1 MLEHN
6 VAVLIGQFFAAGL
19 HRAIQNFIHTLDVC
33 VGADDGGKVLQ
44 RPLQRVIQAGH
55 HQQEHKEG
63 QNIQITL
70 YQQSCASKGSG
81 GNAQPQHKSCGNYE
95 DSRSQFAFD
104 ESAFH
109 RANFLFQPGKIV
121 GFCVVGAQV
130 WHGFHALLNTVLTGD
145 LRRHRFAGE
154 PFLHAGGQRDDSKR
168 HRQRP
173 DGSQRHT
180 PVEKQQRH
188 GDDRSGEDRTVQGGN
203 EMGLAL
209 LQHGAVVHDG
219 GGQIGKVFLT
229 EEGKRDL
236 PQLFRKVHTAHTG
249 FHIGDEIGVVIL
261 QPGADHNEQRCRNA
275 ASHIKRNTLCCQCTV
290 HDLAHQQVQEPHRQ
304 HEGDVL
310 QRTA

>member
-1 MLEHN
+1 M
-6 VAVLIGQFFAAGL
+6 
-19 HRAIQNFIHTLDVC
+19 
-33 VGADDGGKVLQ
+33 
-44 RPLQRVIQAGH
+44 
-55 HQQEHKEG
+55 
-63 QNIQITL
+63 
-70 YQQSCASKGSG
+70 
-81 GNAQPQHKSCGNYE
+81 
-95 DSRSQFAFD
+95 
-104 ESAFH
+104 
-109 RANFLFQPGKIV
+109 
-121 GFCVVGAQV
+121 
-130 WHGFHALLNTVLTGD
+130 
-145 LRRHRFAGE
+145 
-154 PFLHAGGQRDDSKR
+154 HAGGQRNNGKR

-188 GDDRSGEDRTVQGGN
+188 GDDCGGEDRTVQGRN
-203 EMGLAL
+203 EVGLAL

-275 ASHIKRNTLCCQCTV
+275 VGHIKRNTLCCQCTV
-290 HDLAHQQVQEPHRQ
+290 HDLAHQQVQQPHRQ
-304 HEGDVL
+304 HEGDIL